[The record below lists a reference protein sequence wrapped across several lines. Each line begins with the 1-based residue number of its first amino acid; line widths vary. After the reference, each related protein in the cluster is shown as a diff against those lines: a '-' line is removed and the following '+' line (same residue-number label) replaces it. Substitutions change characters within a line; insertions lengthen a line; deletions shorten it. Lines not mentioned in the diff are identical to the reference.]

1 MVMHFSATAILKY
14 RGMTMLPFRCEM
26 IGCLFDMDWTI
37 SVGLIPAGA
46 GVFLRHEQPDDGVRR
61 YKIN

>member
-14 RGMTMLPFRCEM
+14 MEMTMVPFRCGM
-26 IGCLFDMDWTI
+26 IGCLFDMDRTI
-37 SVGLIPAGA
+37 SVGLIPAAA
-46 GVFLRHEQPDDGVRR
+46 GVFLRHEQPNDGVRR